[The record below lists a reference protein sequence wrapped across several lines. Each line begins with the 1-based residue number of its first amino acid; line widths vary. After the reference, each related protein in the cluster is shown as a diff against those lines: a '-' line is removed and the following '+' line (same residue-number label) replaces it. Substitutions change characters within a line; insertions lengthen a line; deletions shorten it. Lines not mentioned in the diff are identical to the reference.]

1 MNNGYMPYFPGSMPA
16 GLSNPADI
24 QNRIQQLQNMQQQ
37 FQPAPQVPQQPNVN
51 WIQVA
56 GIEGARNQI
65 VQPGSTAWMMDNN
78 APYFFVKSVD
88 GMGTATLK
96 AFRFEEVSPDAL
108 TAPQAAPVMAEA
120 AESVIKKYSNGRYDH
135 NVDKLYDAYLAA
147 KQAYQTNGDQGHKDK
162 LMEAVGRLMVEV
174 YDMLSS
180 MMMDSDFMDERKEIQ
195 RQIKKLAEM

>member
-1 MNNGYMPYFPGSMPA
+1 MNNGYMPYMPGTMPA
-16 GLSNPADI
+16 GLSDPMAI

-37 FQPAPQVPQQPNVN
+37 FQPAPPAPQQPNVN

-108 TAPQAAPVMAEA
+108 TAPQAAPANMDRQYVTREEFNALLA
-120 AESVIKKYSNGRYDH
+120 
-135 NVDKLYDAYLAA
+135 KLGEPPQKGELA
-147 KQAYQTNGDQGHKDK
+147 
-162 LMEAVGRLMVEV
+162 
-174 YDMLSS
+174 
-180 MMMDSDFMDERKEIQ
+180 DE
-195 RQIKKLAEM
+195 

>member
-1 MNNGYMPYFPGSMPA
+1 MDEMIKIMQNQ
-16 GLSNPADI
+16 LDI
-24 QNRIQQLQNMQQQ
+24 EMK
-37 FQPAPQVPQQPNVN
+37 
-51 WIQVA
+51 
-56 GIEGARNQI
+56 
-65 VQPGSTAWMMDNN
+65 N
-78 APYFFVKSVD
+78 AKS
-88 GMGTATLK
+88 K
-96 AFRFEEVSPDAL
+96 L
-108 TAPQAAPVMAEA
+108 TANNLDAIFKLTTTIHNLECMRDGTWTAAPVMAEA

-147 KQAYQTNGDQGHKDK
+147 KQTYQTNGDQGHKDK